1 MALYIGVMSGTSLD
15 GLDIA
20 LVELST
26 RIGLLATHYIP
37 MPDALRA
44 ELLGLCASGPDEIA
58 RAAIAEHHWATL
70 AAQGVNTLLAQQSL
84 TPEAIRAIGS
94 HGQTIRHEP
103 ARGFTVQIGNP
114 ALLAELTGISVVSD
128 FRRRDVAAGGQ
139 GAPLVPAFHEALF
152 EERNSAAL
160 KSSAVLNIGGFSN
173 LSLIEPGK
181 SVSGFDCGP
190 GNVLL
195 DAWIHDQRG
204 ETYDRN
210 GQWAASGQVEP
221 TLLQALLGDPFFRT
235 TGPKSTGR
243 EVFNLNWLKQH
254 LGRLPAFKPENVQ
267 ATLLELTAQTI
278 IASLTGAQAG
288 TQELLVCGGG
298 AHNEALMNRLGQLL
312 PGATVASTA
321 SHGVDPDWVEAMAFA
336 WLAHCCL
343 AGIPTNRPSV
353 TGARGLRVLGAIY
366 PA

>member
-1 MALYIGVMSGTSLD
+1 MSGTSLD

-20 LVELST
+20 LIEQAPAIRL
-26 RIGLLATHYIP
+26 IATHYIP
-37 MPDALRA
+37 MPETLCT

-58 RAAIAEHHWATL
+58 RSAITQQNWVKL
-70 AAQGVNTLLAQQSL
+70 AAQGVQTLLDQQHL
-84 TPEAIRAIGS
+84 KPEDIRAIGS

-114 ALLAELTGISVVSD
+114 ALLTELTGIAVVSD
-128 FRRRDVAAGGQ
+128 FRSRDVAAGGQ

-152 EERNSAAL
+152 EERAGNR
-160 KSSAVLNIGGFSN
+160 AVLNIGGFSN

-181 SVSGFDCGP
+181 PVAGFDCGP

-195 DAWIHDQRG
+195 DAWIHQQRG
-204 ETYDRN
+204 DNFDRD
-210 GQWAASGQVEP
+210 GQWAANGKVEP
-221 TLLQALLGDPFFRT
+221 SLLNELLSDPFFVT
-235 TGPKSTGR
+235 KGPKSTGR
-243 EVFNLNWLKQH
+243 EVFNLPWLTQH
-254 LGRLPAFKPENVQ
+254 LSKLPTFAAEDVQ
-267 ATLLELTAQTI
+267 ATLLELTALTI
-278 IASLTGAQAG
+278 IESLQHAQAD

-298 AHNEALMNRLGQLL
+298 AHNTTLMKRLANLL
-312 PGATVASTA
+312 PNAKVSSTA
-321 SHGVDPDWVEAMAFA
+321 AYGVDPDWVEAMAFA

-343 AGIPTNRPSV
+343 EGIAANRPSV